1 MRVNKLCRYIIFILM
16 LFLLL
21 DTKSVYAGGI
31 GGGTSANGSATSEGS
46 VDANA
51 SASGYSKLRS
61 GYLIYITDTSGNPV
75 SQVLLVPYAS
85 RPASGVRLYLSTR
98 VTGSPITGIYG
109 GTIGQACN
117 GTWSMPPIDT
127 TTGVVY
133 GESLKAWMLQA
144 NDAGDANVF
153 TLIQNLYGED
163 MCVSFRD
170 NDYYLCVEAV
180 CWMGLRSSA
189 TPTLVAGTSKTLNE
203 KFSTE
208 GSTYMGYF
216 RKCRFPHSGYL
227 EHDWAGCTAMTVH
240 SGTTESMADLTAVG
254 NGYGM
259 IMCRSSEITGTIPDP
274 PPDTEIV
281 TSDYLTANELNYAFP
296 DFLVGTSLGRSYES
310 YEAKIN
316 MGDESVWKHHGGTLK
331 DDKWYITETIVS
343 DLVNFYGASNCLLYR
358 PSASTYAKPSAMK
371 EFWRN
376 LLETEVK

>member
-1 MRVNKLCRYIIFILM
+1 MRINKIFRYVLFIM
-16 LFLLL
+16 LVFLLL
-21 DTKSVYAGGI
+21 DTTPTHAGTIGNGAGG
-31 GGGTSANGSATSEGS
+31 NEGS

-51 SASGYSKLRS
+51 SVSGYSKLRS
-61 GYLIYITDTSGNPV
+61 GYLIYITDASGNPV
-75 SQVLLVPYAS
+75 SDIRFVPYVS
-85 RPASGVRLYLSTR
+85 RPASNVNIFLSTR
-98 VTGSPITGIYG
+98 VTGTRYTDIYN
-109 GTIGQACN
+109 GTIGQVCN
-117 GTWSMPPIDT
+117 GTWSQPPIDT

-133 GESLKAWMLQA
+133 GESMKAWLIA
-144 NDAGDANVF
+144 DNGAGSANVYDM
-153 TLIQNLYGED
+153 IGNLFGDD
-163 MCVSFRD
+163 MKTSFKD

-180 CWMGLRSSA
+180 CWLGLQSSSN
-189 TPTLVAGTSKTLNE
+189 PVMICGTSKTLNE
-203 KFSTE
+203 KFNQA

-240 SGTTESMADLTAVG
+240 SGTTESIADLTAVG

-259 IMCRSSEITGTIPDP
+259 IMCRSSEITGTTPDP
-274 PPDTEIV
+274 PPPTEIA

-296 DFLVGTSLGRSYES
+296 DFIVGTSLGRSYES
-310 YEAKIN
+310 YEATIN
-316 MGDESVWKHHGGTLK
+316 MGDESVWKQHGGTLK

-358 PSASTYAKPSAMK
+358 SGAGTYAKPSAMK